1 MCLHC
6 CDNCQGDVMSNLP
19 LPIQAIAKAEKNF
32 KSIAKD
38 RNTQLIWE
46 VEAGYARQIIN
57 EKDLT
62 YKTAMSN
69 PNSLRDAIINISA
82 VGLSLNKALAYA
94 YLVPRDNQ
102 ICLDISY
109 KGLVK
114 LATDSG
120 SIKWAKAELVYS
132 NDNFKYNGVHELPII
147 ECDPFGDRGE
157 IVGVYCIAKTSDND
171 YLVDTMSLKEVNDVK
186 NISKAK
192 NSKYSWSG
200 AFFGEMAKKT
210 IIKRASKSWPKTDKN
225 HLQEAI
231 HIINEHEGLEEKE
244 YATPQIKDKF
254 EHLFAGNHSLEMW
267 IFQQSSVT
275 NDQWG
280 ELCKSFPTEKT
291 KCKKQLDEMISQ
303 GRAIFQDVYD
313 EWIDCINRGDELGQK
328 ELEEQIN
335 PHGLEMLKTRK
346 TALQQ

>member
-1 MCLHC
+1 
-6 CDNCQGDVMSNLP
+6 MSNLP
-19 LPIQAIAKAEKNF
+19 VPIQAIAKAEKNF

-38 RNTQLIWE
+38 RNTKLIWE

-57 EKDLT
+57 EKDFT
-62 YKTAMSN
+62 FKTAMAN
-69 PNSLRDAIINISA
+69 PDSLRDAIINVSA

-132 NDNFKYNGVHELPII
+132 NDNFKYNGINELPEI
-147 ECDPFGDRGE
+147 ECDPFSDRGE
-157 IVGVYCIAKTSDND
+157 LVGVYCIAKTSDND
-171 YLVDTMSLKEVNDVK
+171 YLVDTMSINEVTEIK
-186 NISKAK
+186 NKSMGGT
-192 NSKYSWSG
+192 SKYSPWVN
-200 AFFGEMAKKT
+200 FFGEMAKKA

-244 YATPQIKDKF
+244 HVTPQIKAKF
-254 EHLFAGNHSLEMW
+254 EHLFAGSHSLEMW

-275 NDQWG
+275 NEQWG

-291 KCKKQLDEMISQ
+291 KCKKLLDEMISQ
-303 GRAIFQDVYD
+303 GRGIFQNVFD
-313 EWIDCINRGDELGQK
+313 EWIDCINREDELGQK
-328 ELEEQIN
+328 ELEEQICFQ
-335 PHGLEMLKTRK
+335 GLEMLNTRK
-346 TALQQ
+346 EALGL